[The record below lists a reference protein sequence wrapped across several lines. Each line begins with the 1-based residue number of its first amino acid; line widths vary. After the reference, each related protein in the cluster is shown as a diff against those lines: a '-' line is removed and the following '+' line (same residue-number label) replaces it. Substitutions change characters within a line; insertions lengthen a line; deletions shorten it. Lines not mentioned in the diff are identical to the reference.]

1 MSLAAEAAKEQP
13 LPNTLKAA
21 LTELLG
27 DRFTTA
33 TSVREHHGKGE
44 AYHTAALPDGVAYAN
59 STEEAAAVVK
69 ACAGHGIPIIPY
81 GTGTALEG
89 HTLALRGGITLDLSG
104 MDQVIRVSPEDM
116 DCTVQAGVNRNQL
129 NEYLRDTGLFFPVDP
144 GADASL
150 GGMAATRASGTTT
163 VRYGAMRENVLAMK
177 ALWTQ
182 EEAAFHG
189 DFVNFDDC
197 WAYPKPA
204 QDPHPPIILGGETD
218 YTLRRIVEYGDG
230 WLPRAR
236 HGFDAAENMA
246 RLARM
251 AEAGGRDASEFS
263 VSVFGAP
270 DDKAMLDG
278 WAEAG
283 VTRALLT
290 LPSEP
295 RDDALRR
302 LDRYAAVLS

>member
-1 MSLAAEAAKEQP
+1 MTRK
-13 LPNTLKAA
+13 LK
-21 LTELLG
+21 L
-27 DRFTTA
+27 
-33 TSVREHHGKGE
+33 
-44 AYHTAALPDGVAYAN
+44 
-59 STEEAAAVVK
+59 
-69 ACAGHGIPIIPY
+69 
-81 GTGTALEG
+81 GTGICLLAQREPIVTAK
-89 HTLALRGGITLDLSG
+89 S
-104 MDQVIRVSPEDM
+104 V
-116 DCTVQAGVNRNQL
+116 
-129 NEYLRDTGLFFPVDP
+129 
-144 GADASL
+144 ASL
-150 GGMAATRASGTTT
+150 DMMSGGRFIFGIGGGWNVEEMEDHGVQYKTRFA
-163 VRYGAMRENVLAMK
+163 RMRENVLAMK
-177 ALWTQ
+177 ALWIQ